1 MGVRV
6 IIDIHC
12 HTSESMDSFLAPVD
26 AIADARAVGLDAI
39 CFTEHDRQWQL
50 HEIRQ
55 IAAAERFPVINGVE
69 VSTEIGHV
77 LAFGLREF
85 HLEYRKFERLAD
97 VAEAEGG
104 ALVLAHPFRRFY
116 GMDVPKA
123 PSETDIKLAM
133 HRRGWDRIQAIEIWN
148 AETRRMENILAQAVA
163 AQLLLP
169 TTGGSDAH
177 RRDEVARCYTEIDG
191 TVRDERELV
200 EAIRSGRVR
209 GRNRADVIA
218 ERAS

>member
-1 MGVRV
+1 M

-12 HTSESMDSFLAPVD
+12 HTSESLDSFLAPVD
-26 AIADARAVGLDAI
+26 AIADARAIGLDAV
-39 CFTEHDRQWQL
+39 CFTEHDRQWETF
-50 HEIRQ
+50 EIRS
-55 IAAAERFPVINGVE
+55 IAAEQRFTVVNGVE
-69 VSTEIGHV
+69 VSTELGHV

-85 HLEYRKFERLAD
+85 HLEYRKFERLAN
-97 VAEAEGG
+97 VAVEEGG

-116 GMDVPKA
+116 GMDLPKE

-148 AETRRMENILAQAVA
+148 AETRRMENVLAQAVA
-163 AQLLLP
+163 ERLLLP

-177 RRDEVARCYTEIDG
+177 HREEVGRCYTEVDG
-191 TVRDERELV
+191 HVADEHDLV
-200 EAIRSGRVR
+200 AAIREGRVR
-209 GRNRADVIA
+209 GKNRADVIA